1 MKMKERQKNVKS
13 TFIVIAVLFLWLFS
27 MLGGGM
33 TNARVQAEES
43 SPTVQKIVDS
53 TVFVTF
59 KKGENG
65 ARGKYIVSCFYVP
78 KTVYEETYTYGVI
91 IFPKDYGMRFDL
103 TSDYFNK
110 AEEQGAAILNVEAIK
125 KIDEENGYGFN
136 CGISRI
142 LDGNLSRTLVF
153 IFYVKDGDGNVA
165 YCQPQFADYNSL
177 IAGELTT
184 EELIHITESKD
195 AMQSSFISIVE
206 KISELVN
213 SILLYV
219 VIALSSVVVVWSA
232 YIGIRVITARKN
244 DEKINARKMIKQLLI
259 GILIM
264 FVFATCIPLLI
275 NGLSSWLSW

>member
-1 MKMKERQKNVKS
+1 
-13 TFIVIAVLFLWLFS
+13 
-27 MLGGGM
+27 
-33 TNARVQAEES
+33 
-43 SPTVQKIVDS
+43 
-53 TVFVTF
+53 
-59 KKGENG
+59 
-65 ARGKYIVSCFYVP
+65 
-78 KTVYEETYTYGVI
+78 
-91 IFPKDYGMRFDL
+91 MRFDL

-110 AEEQGAAILNVEAIK
+110 AEEQGAAILNVVAIK

-184 EELIHITESKD
+184 EELIQITESKD
-195 AMQSSFISIVE
+195 TMQSSFSSIVE
-206 KISELVN
+206 KISELID
-213 SILLYV
+213 SIWIYV

-264 FVFATCIPLLI
+264 FVFATCVPLLI